1 MKKLV
6 SVLLAAAVILNL
18 AACGANPSSGA
29 ASAAPESKT
38 EGTGSGPDNTA
49 DGGRIRICVVYSGS
63 LGDKSYHDSCN
74 MGALRAAE
82 DFGVEVKSL
91 EGSTA
96 EEWEANLVAACED
109 NYDLIIGA
117 TSNIA
122 DYIRKHAP
130 NYPDVRFAVIDTVVD
145 LPNVESIT
153 FAQSQGSFLAG
164 AAAAMFTGKTDIDG
178 VNDEAIIGWVGGMD
192 IPVLHDFYIGYEQ
205 GAKYINPD
213 IRIFQAFSG
222 SWNDPLKGKE
232 LTLAQYEQGADI
244 VMAVA
249 SATGNGVLE
258 AARESGKYAIGVD
271 LNQDNEQPGHVLTSM
286 LKRVDNACYLVI
298 ESVVIDDF
306 QGGTTKY
313 LSLAEGGVSLTD
325 FSVMRE
331 ALAEQFPE
339 DIVTECEIIA
349 EKIISGEIIVEN
361 YEGFGPQ

>member
-1 MKKLV
+1 MKKIM
-6 SVLLAAAVILNL
+6 SILLAAGLVLSL
-18 AACGANPSSGA
+18 AACGSGGASGEVSVTQGSSNAGSSAGQA
-29 ASAAPESKT
+29 AAGDS
-38 EGTGSGPDNTA
+38 
-49 DGGRIRICVVYSGS
+49 IRVCVIYSGS

-74 MGALRAAE
+74 MGAQRAAQ
-82 DFGVEVKSL
+82 DFGVNVKSL

-109 NYDLIIGA
+109 DYDLIIGA

-122 DYIRKHAP
+122 DYIKKHAP
-130 NYPDVRFAVIDTVVD
+130 NYPDVKFAVIDTVVD

-153 FAQSQGSFLAG
+153 FAQNQGSFLAG
-164 AAAAMFTGKTDIDG
+164 AAAAMFTEKNGIEG
-178 VNDEAIIGWVGGMD
+178 VNEEAVIGWVGGMD
-192 IPVLHDFYIGYEQ
+192 IPVLHDFYTGYEQ

-258 AARESGKYAIGVD
+258 AAREANKYAIGVD
-271 LNQDNEQPGHVLTSM
+271 LNQDAEQPGHVLTSM

-298 ESVVIDDF
+298 ESVANDEF
-306 QGGTTKY
+306 KGGTTKY

-325 FSVMRE
+325 FTVIRE
-331 ALAEQFPE
+331 ALGDHFPE
-339 DIVTECEIIA
+339 DIVEECDKIA
-349 EKIISGEIIVEN
+349 QKIQSGEIVVDN
-361 YEGFGPQ
+361 YEGFGPQAE